1 MNIFVLHESPLTSA
15 HYMCDKHIVKMPVET
30 AQMLSTVH
38 RMLDGTEYVD
48 YSKNGRRIKRWTH
61 WLDGDM
67 PDGKYLYHATMMN
80 HPCTIWARETLG
92 NYMWLVY
99 HGLELCREYTRRYD
113 RRHASESII
122 EFCHNSWPKNID
134 RDTYHKK
141 TPFAQAMPDEYKV
154 KGDAVSAYRKYYIGE
169 KSGFAKWKKGIGRC
183 DYRKPHDRIPN
194 WYREGLTKDENVV
207 QYA

>member
-1 MNIFVLHESPLTSA
+1 MNIFVLHDSPLTSA
-15 HYMCDKHIVKMPVET
+15 HHMCDKHIVKMPVET

-61 WLDGDM
+61 PYDNDM
-67 PDGKYLYHATMMN
+67 PDGKFLYHATMMN

-99 HGLELCREYTRRYD
+99 HGKELCREYTRRYG

-122 EFCHNSWPKNID
+122 EFCHNSWPENID
-134 RDTYHKK
+134 QDTYHKV

-154 KGDAVSAYRKYYIGE
+154 EGDAVSAYRNYYIGE
-169 KSGFAKWKKGIGRC
+169 KSRFARWKKGIGRC
-183 DYRKPHDRIPN
+183 DYRKPHDPLPEWWQIPQ
-194 WYREGLTKDENVV
+194 KVAV
-207 QYA
+207 